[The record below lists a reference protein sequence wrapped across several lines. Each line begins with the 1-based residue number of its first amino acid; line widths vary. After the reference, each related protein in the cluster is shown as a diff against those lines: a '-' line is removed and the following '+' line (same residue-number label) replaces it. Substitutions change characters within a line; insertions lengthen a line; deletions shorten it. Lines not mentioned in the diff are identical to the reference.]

1 MERRHFADRK
11 AWRSWLQDHHDDRK
25 GIWLVFYK
33 KHTNTATVAYDEAV
47 EEAICFGW
55 IDGLIQRIDEDR
67 CARKFTPRAPQS
79 TWSALNV
86 GRAKKMIREG
96 RMTPA
101 GTEKFRRA
109 RVRTSGPP
117 PAQASLPP
125 ELSERLQA
133 QPAAFA
139 NFTAL
144 APSHRRR
151 YVGWILSA
159 KRPETRARRLE
170 EALAL
175 LAKNE
180 KLGMK

>member
-1 MERRHFADRK
+1 MEKRHFADRK
-11 AWRSWLQDHHDDRK
+11 AWRSWLQNHHGDRK

-33 KHTNTATVAYDEAV
+33 KHTNLPTVAYDEAV

-67 CARKFTPRAPQS
+67 CARKFTPRASHS
-79 TWSALNV
+79 TWSALNI
-86 GRAKKMIREG
+86 GRAKKMIRDG
-96 RMTPA
+96 RMAPA
-101 GTEKFRRA
+101 GHERFRRA
-109 RVRTSGPP
+109 RVRTAGSPP
-117 PAQASLPP
+117 VDTNLPP
-125 ELSERLQA
+125 ELIGRLRDR
-133 QPAAFA
+133 PAAFA

-170 EALAL
+170 EAVAL
-175 LAKNE
+175 LARNE